1 MKNFLKNKRGK
12 LSGLALG
19 LVVAVVASFI
29 GLYMISQVSSIF
41 SVDPT
46 SDFYSIYQSLT
57 TKTSIIYDVNDFGHN
72 ILVIIVVV
80 IVVALGVALQ
90 YLSEGQEG
98 KETTAS
104 I

>member
-1 MKNFLKNKRGK
+1 MNILKNKRGN

-19 LVVAVVASFI
+19 LVVAVVALFI

-46 SDFYSIYQSLT
+46 SDFYTIYKSLIT
-57 TKTSIIYDVNDFGHN
+57 NSM
-72 ILVIIVVV
+72 ILVP
-80 IVVALGVALQ
+80 LGGVTMVML
-90 YLSEGQEG
+90 LRFGQEG

>member
-1 MKNFLKNKRGK
+1 MNILKNKRGN

-19 LVVAVVASFI
+19 LVVAVVALFI

-46 SDFYSIYQSLT
+46 SDFYTIYKSLIT
-57 TKTSIIYDVNDFGHN
+57 NSM
-72 ILVIIVVV
+72 ILVP
-80 IVVALGVALQ
+80 LGGGGAITVL
-90 YLSEGQEG
+90 LIFGQEG